1 MATRISVN
9 GKKRRGHH
17 MAQLLSSWRPSLK
30 TNWQSWTEK
39 WLMLTKN
46 RNGHHGL
53 IKRLCVHVFP
63 CVHVCA
69 RTYPYPSPSS
79 CKFLSQQQVNYH
91 EQQSTQGLPS
101 YRISIRYLYARLC
114 TCVCADLVFRGGG
127 FDCVLFSTHM
137 YCTCESDKKKRE
149 SLTLTP
155 KLLCWCIIHLSTS
168 CTLKPLKLS

>member
-9 GKKRRGHH
+9 GKKTRGHR
-17 MAQLLSSWRPSLK
+17 MALLLSSWRPSLK
-30 TNWQSWTEK
+30 TWTDK
-39 WLMLTKN
+39 AQQKSGWCLRLTKN

-63 CVHVCA
+63 CVHLCA

-79 CKFLSQQQVNYH
+79 SKFLSQQQVNYH

-114 TCVCADLVFRGGG
+114 TCVCADLVFRGCG

-155 KLLCWCIIHLSTS
+155 KPLCWCIIHLS
-168 CTLKPLKLS
+168 PQAAP